1 VIAEMHS
8 PILGRHVAAELESP
22 EVPTQRQKW

>member
-1 VIAEMHS
+1 MAELHS
-8 PILGRHVAAELESP
+8 PILGRHVAAELESL